1 LQKVKE
7 FIKIIKEEHNFI
19 NLFWINFYEV
29 DKEVFRSAQ
38 LTPWKLKKLIKKHKI
53 KTIINLRGNNQNYL
67 YKKEEEICKKFGIDY
82 YRVSLSSR
90 NPHKIR
96 KKELEKLINIFKT
109 AKKPLLFH
117 CKAGADRTG
126 FSAVLWHILQ
136 GRNKYWA
143 IKKELRFIY
152 AYLSFTKAGRI
163 KKLFEM
169 YDEREDFLE
178 WFDKNRDL
186 IEKSYKKNRFFDFLY
201 DKVLRRE

>member
-19 NLFWINFYEV
+19 NLFWTNFYEV
-29 DKEVFRSAQ
+29 DKGVYRSAQ
-38 LTPWKLKKLIKKHKI
+38 LTPWKLKKIIKKYKI
-53 KTIINLRGNNQNYL
+53 KTIINLRGNNKNYL
-67 YKKEEEICKKFGIDY
+67 YKKEEEICKKFGINY

-90 NPHKIR
+90 NPHTIR
-96 KKELEKLINIFKT
+96 KSELEKLINIFKS
-109 AKKPLLFH
+109 AKKPILFH

-136 GRNKYWA
+136 GKNKHWA
-143 IKKELRFIY
+143 IKKELRFKY

-169 YDEREDFLE
+169 YDENENFLE
-178 WFDKNRDL
+178 WFDKNRNL